1 MVFGKIFEFQHRWM
15 NEIIEECNFSAEGL
29 FDDNVHLYSIDQ
41 GAVPACMGALIQEGD
56 IALLRTVG
64 NRKRVRKYG
73 MGKLMVWHIL
83 AEAQWKK
90 LKTIYLLTDTA
101 EKFFTKL
108 GFETIDRSELPEV
121 LDKNHFVQNVCSQS
135 SKVMKIDVPSW
146 KAEYRDVSVMD
157 RLSDDKR

>member
-15 NEIIEECNFSAEGL
+15 NEIIEENNLSTEGL
-29 FDDNVHLYSIDQ
+29 FDENVHLYSIDQ
-41 GAVPACMGALIQEGD
+41 GAVPAAIGALTLEGD

-64 NRKRVRKYG
+64 NRGRVKKKG
-73 MGKLMVWHIL
+73 MGKLLVWHIL

-101 EKFFTKL
+101 EMFFAKL
-108 GFETIDRSELPEV
+108 GFEKIDRTELPDV
-121 LDKNHFVQNVCSQS
+121 FNQNILVQKACSTS
-135 SKVMKIDVPSW
+135 STVMKIDVASW

-157 RLSDDKR
+157 RLDDDKR